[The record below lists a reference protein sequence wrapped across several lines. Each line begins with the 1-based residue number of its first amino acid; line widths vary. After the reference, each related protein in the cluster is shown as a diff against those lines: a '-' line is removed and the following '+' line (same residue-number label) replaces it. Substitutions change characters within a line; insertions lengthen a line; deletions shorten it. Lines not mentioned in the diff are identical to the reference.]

1 MRNYMRAR
9 RSKDQ
14 VIVEI
19 LNMCEKGENLTSI
32 VYRTNTSFAGI
43 KAYLAVLM
51 KNDLLIC
58 QDASPRIYKTTPKGR
73 EMRDRIE
80 KLHKLME
87 SLKI

>member
-1 MRNYMRAR
+1 MRAR

-14 VIVEI
+14 IIVEI

-73 EMRDRIE
+73 EMRDRLE

>member
-1 MRNYMRAR
+1 MRAR

-51 KNDLLIC
+51 KNDLRMC
-58 QDASPRIYKTTPKGR
+58 QDASPQIYKETPKGL
-73 EMRDRIE
+73 EMKDHLER
-80 KLHKLME
+80 LHKLME
-87 SLKI
+87 GLKK

>member
-1 MRNYMRAR
+1 MRAR

-87 SLKI
+87 GLKI

>member
-1 MRNYMRAR
+1 MRAR

-73 EMRDRIE
+73 EMRDRLE